1 MNLPVRPRVKTPI
14 VIENQNCYFFADETS
29 NDVMNFKDSFLSLS
43 KSSEHSFRPVI
54 LKGRYT
60 ARFHERIY

>member
-14 VIENQNCYFFADETS
+14 CYFLGDETS
-29 NDVMNFKDSFLSLS
+29 NDVMNFKDSFLSS
-43 KSSEHSFRPVI
+43 SESSEHSFRPVI

-60 ARFHERIY
+60 ARFHGRIY